1 MLTYSEWKNAER
13 NGTVQYVSEPFLH
26 FRKWHVTVYKMSMF
40 CREFEIDD
48 EREGLKE
55 YLREL
60 RMQHKPTVEEP
71 TLKVS

>member
-13 NGTVQYVSEPFLH
+13 DGTVQYVSEPFLR

-40 CREFEIDD
+40 CEEFEIDD

-60 RMQHKPTVEEP
+60 SMQQNPKVEEP